1 MTARERQGW
10 LIVASLFF
18 TLFLVFGSGY
28 DTGGLFFPQLLKYF
42 GWSRAKLSILTGLL
56 ALSSGL
62 VGPLIGWMLDRVE
75 ARVVM
80 VVGAAVAGAAFLMAS
95 QSNSYHPMA
104 AAYLVLGIG
113 IAGATLLPC
122 SMVIANWF
130 GASPRRGLAMGIT
143 FAGTSLGG
151 AGMTMVGNY
160 AIAWGSWR
168 TGYIAL
174 ALPMFVI
181 VIPLVIVMIRTR
193 PPEAARAT
201 VLQAA
206 DALPGLEVGEAL
218 RTRSFWMLTLA
229 SFLFACVASGAGLHL
244 ITYLMG
250 LGYTATFAAS
260 MMSLVYVGT
269 SCGKLVMGLFA
280 DRVSARIA
288 LAVNFVIAAFG
299 FVLIFGA
306 AHIGIL
312 VPFVIVFGFTL
323 GAPLVL
329 LPLLTAD
336 SLGLKRFG
344 AIGGVSGL
352 FNTLGAV
359 VGPIATGR
367 IFDLMGSYSMA
378 FQIFFVM
385 NLVGAAATLACLSL
399 ESEQAR
405 LGRQAQPAAATA

>member
-1 MTARERQGW
+1 MTVRERQGW
-10 LIVASLFF
+10 FIVASLFV

-42 GWSRAKLSILTGLL
+42 GWSRAKLSILTGAL

-62 VGPLIGWMLDRVE
+62 VGPLIGWLLDRVE

-80 VVGAAVAGAAFLMAS
+80 VAGAAIAGAAFLMAS
-95 QSNSYHPMA
+95 HSNSFNPMLT
-104 AAYLVLGIG
+104 AYLVLGIG

-122 SMVIANWF
+122 SLVIANWF
-130 GASPRRGLAMGIT
+130 GASSRRGLAMGIT

-151 AGMTMVGNY
+151 AGMTMIGNY

-174 ALPMFVI
+174 ALPMLAI
-181 VIPLVIVMIRTR
+181 VIPLVVIMIRTR
-193 PPEAARAT
+193 PPEAQKAT
-201 VLQAA
+201 VLQAS
-206 DALPGLEVGEAL
+206 DALAGLELGEAL
-218 RTRSFWMLTLA
+218 RSRSFWMLTAA
-229 SFLFACVASGAGLHL
+229 SFLFSCVASGAGLHL

-250 LGYTATFAAS
+250 LGCTVTFAAS

-269 SCGKLVMGLFA
+269 SFGKLVMGLFA
-280 DRVSARIA
+280 DRVSARVA
-288 LAVNFVIAAFG
+288 LAVNFVVAALG
-299 FVLIFGA
+299 MVLIFGA
-306 AHIGIL
+306 AHVAIL
-312 VPFVIVFGFTL
+312 IPFVMVFGFTL

-359 VGPIATGR
+359 VGPIATGQ
-367 IFDLMGSYSMA
+367 IFDLTGSYSFA

-385 NLVGAAATLACLSL
+385 NVVGAAATLACLTL

-405 LGRQAQPAAATA
+405 IAQQQPAAATA